1 MARRTRHHRVRR
13 HARPPQTHRGS
24 LTETPCPPTPAPH
37 HPTGPRRNKPSGT
50 PTAPA
55 APSTSAPATPPAT
68 TPPPP
73 HTGHP
78 HAASAPPR
86 SAASSSAA
94 PNPNPA
100 TPPASPSA
108 APGSPATW
116 TSPHPASTSPYRS
129 KTAPST
135 KPSSSTTPNSSL
147 DLDGCTLPALEAEGI
162 RADSWFGL
170 RNARIAGEL
179 WLFNARIGG
188 EADLRGTTVGTTATL
203 GSIVVDGTLRLSGR
217 LHRHR
222 RNPAA
227 QRPHH
232 RRPVPP
238 PRPPR
243 QPRPHR
249 TRRLRH
255 RRRRRPPRPRPP
267 RTRRSQLH
275 RRPHRHRSLTFVDV
289 HFDNPDDWALL
300 LIEAT
305 CTMLTLRPAPGST
318 GRISLR
324 DAHTARFVDDVL
336 GWPDNLAV
344 ELDGFTY
351 QRLTHRS
358 DDHARP
364 TAEQRLAW
372 LDRQHGADF
381 GTGPRPFAPAPY
393 EQLAA
398 AMRADGREA
407 DARHVLRA
415 KERLR
420 HRALGRAAGTWG
432 ALQDAAVGFGYHP
445 ARALTWIAVLL
456 AGGTGYFRWAGAPHP
471 SKQAKH
477 PPGTPS
483 STPSTCCCPSS
494 TSATKPPATPPAPTK
509 PSPSS

>member
-1 MARRTRHHRVRR
+1 M
-13 HARPPQTHRGS
+13 
-24 LTETPCPPTPAPH
+24 PAN
-37 HPTGPRRNKPSGT
+37 TG
-50 PTAPA
+50 
-55 APSTSAPATPPAT
+55 
-68 TPPPP
+68 TPPPDWTP
-73 HTGHP
+73 PEQALWHAYRTGRTLDLRTGDP
-78 HAASAPPR
+78 TR
-86 SAASSSAA
+86 DD
-94 PNPNPA
+94 PA
-100 TPPASPSA
+100 TAAHWPPARRIRATTIGRLLLGGPEPE
-108 APGSPATW
+108 PGHTARLTLRGARI
-116 TSPHPASTSPYRS
+116 TGNLDLTASRIDIPVSI
-129 KTAPST
+129 KDTAFDETLVLDHTQLP
-135 KPSSSTTPNSSL
+135 SL

-188 EADLRGTTVGTTATL
+188 EADLRGTTVGATATL
-203 GSIVVDGTLRLSGR
+203 GSIVVDGTLRLSDGFT
-217 LHRHR
+217 
-222 RNPAA
+222 
-227 QRPHH
+227 
-232 RRPVPP
+232 V
-238 PRPPR
+238 
-243 QPRPHR
+243 
-249 TRRLRH
+249 TGETRLRNA
-255 RRRRRPPRPRPP
+255 RI
-267 RTRRSQLH
+267 TGDLFLH
-275 RRPHRHRSLTFVDV
+275 HARLDNPGHTALAASGIVVEGGLLAHGLHVYGEANFIGARIATALTFVDV
-289 HFDNPDDWALL
+289 HFDHPDAWALL

-336 GWPDNLAV
+336 GWPDHLTV

-432 ALQDAAVGFGYHP
+432 ALQDAAVGFGYLP

-456 AGGTGYFRWAGAPHP
+456 AGGTGYFRWAGAPAP
-471 SKQAKH
+471 VKA
-477 PPGTPS
+477 GE
-483 STPSTCCCPSS
+483 
-494 TSATKPPATPPAPTK
+494 APTWDPFLYTLDLLLPVIDLGHETARDPTGADK
-509 PSPSS
+509 AVALVLIVAGWVLVTTVIAGVGRTLKR